1 MRARFSLAALELTRS
16 GRSPKT
22 YAMRMVVAGATVI
35 AISVAWVVGVS
46 GPYGLGQLPDPA
58 ELAETL
64 GVSMAY
70 AALVFQFIA
79 VLIFTPV
86 LAAGLIAEERQYD
99 TLPFLLLADL
109 RSFDIFLA
117 KFLAVFLQVELL
129 ILSTLPLLA
138 SAAFFGGVSVPT
150 GAMQTLL
157 LSASVPAVCAGS
169 LWCSSHCRSARQALL
184 LTVVVLV
191 GWLALTLYL
200 DWRFYMEDIPCRLN
214 VIHAVLAYGMSNRT
228 TYWIVYVIV
237 HLVVAAVAACVVVWR
252 LPKLVYGK
260 KTSVAEQGGARYPWG
275 KGVMAMDRLGQL
287 YAANTGGPDF
297 TQQSQLIRVLAAGVF
312 VMAAA
317 VPVFGWVGAPLALAL
332 HITLSM
338 DSAQRRGVLADIL
351 VTPVDEKRL
360 AWAVFHANVNRTLFF
375 LPALIVT
382 EYVTAPFLYPIYGGE
397 ETDVLHTFA
406 HGLLPFLFGAAR
418 YLCIV
423 AMASYL
429 GTRGRHP
436 LWHALAANLAPA
448 AVACAIYTPIFL
460 EDARIRQPTPEDL
473 TRLSMTVALAA
484 VLGLAA
490 YSIVVL
496 VAYRKFAQGLWGR
509 FPARRTY
516 RKGT

>member
-1 MRARFSLAALELTRS
+1 MRVRFSLAALELTRS

-22 YAMRMVVAGATVI
+22 YAMRMVVAVATVI
-35 AISVAWVVGVS
+35 AISVVWAVS
-46 GPYGLGQLPDPA
+46 ASKPYASGQMPEPG
-58 ELAETL
+58 ELAEAL

-70 AALVFQFIA
+70 AALVFQFVA

-117 KFLAVFLQVELL
+117 KFLAVFLQVQLL
-129 ILSTLPLLA
+129 VLSTLPLLA

-169 LWCSSHCRSARQALL
+169 LWCSSYCRSGRQALL
-184 LTVVVLV
+184 LIVVVLV

-200 DWRFYMEDIPCRLN
+200 DWRFYMESIPCRLN
-214 VIHAVLAYGMSNRT
+214 MIHTVLLYGMSRQAT
-228 TYWIVYVIV
+228 DWSVYVIV
-237 HLVVAAVAACVVVWR
+237 HLVVAVVATCAVVLR

-260 KTSVAEQGGARYPWG
+260 KTSVSEQGGARYPWG

-287 YAANTGGPDF
+287 YAANAGGPDF
-297 TQQSQLIRVLAAGVF
+297 TQQSQLIRVLAGFVF
-312 VMAAA
+312 LLAAC
-317 VPVFGWVGAPLALAL
+317 VPVFGWIGAPLALAL

-351 VTPVDEKRL
+351 VTPVAEKRL

-397 ETDVLHTFA
+397 ETDVLHSFA
-406 HGLLPFLFGAAR
+406 HGLLPLLFGAAR
-418 YLCIV
+418 YACIV
-423 AMASYL
+423 AVASYL

-436 LWHALAANLAPA
+436 LWHALAANLVAA
-448 AVACAIYTPIFL
+448 AVAFAIYAPIFL
-460 EDARIRQPTPEDL
+460 EDTRVLRPTPEDL
-473 TRLSMTVALAA
+473 ARLSKIVASTA

-490 YSIVVL
+490 YGVVVV
-496 VAYRKFAQGLWGR
+496 VAYRRFAQGLWGR
-509 FPARRTY
+509 FRTRRT
-516 RKGT
+516 RGKET